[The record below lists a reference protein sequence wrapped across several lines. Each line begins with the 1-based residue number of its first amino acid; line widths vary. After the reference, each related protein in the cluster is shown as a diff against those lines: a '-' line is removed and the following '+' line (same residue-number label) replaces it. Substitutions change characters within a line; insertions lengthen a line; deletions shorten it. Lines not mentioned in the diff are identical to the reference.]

1 MENFKKSLQSFGKT
15 LLFPISILSFMA
27 IFLGLSAALQ
37 NPNIIKFI
45 PFLQGSGIQNF
56 LGFIRKL
63 AGIPFGQLPL
73 LFAMAIPLGMVKRD
87 KEVAVYSS
95 VVGYIALLVGMNY
108 LLGLQGYTPTT
119 TSINYLIENKGMT
132 QIEATLHNSLF
143 TNVLGIFVY
152 NMNVIG
158 GIIAGAFGVLLHNK
172 FRQTELHPSLTFY
185 SGKRSVPIITALI
198 MPFVGM
204 LLVFV
209 WPVINNV
216 IMSLGGIISNLD
228 VLGIF
233 LYGFVE
239 KAINPTGLHHILNQA
254 FRFTAL
260 GGMENVAGT
269 TQVGALNIYFA
280 QLENHLEFS
289 KEATQYLAQGK
300 ILHMVFGMPAAVY
313 AMYKCALPQY
323 KEKVMK
329 YFLPGVTAVILT
341 GITEPIE
348 FTYIF
353 ISPILWFVNSIL
365 AGLAF
370 LIPRLFNAGIGNI
383 QGGIIDWF
391 VFGTLQGLNT
401 KWHLFLIVGPIFSI
415 MYYFIYSFII
425 KKFNVMTIG
434 RNSNDFSEN
443 EEKEEKIEKVTIK
456 EEKISDEKDS
466 IVKDLILGLGG
477 KENIVDV
484 DNCISRLRVEIKDKT
499 KVNQDLIKKS
509 KPNGIIMPDD
519 HNVHI
524 VFGGKVTKMRNLVDD
539 YLYGNK

>member
-1 MENFKKSLQSFGKT
+1 MQELKKNLQSFGNT

-95 VVGYIALLVGMNY
+95 VVGYVALLVGMNY
-108 LLGLQGYTPTT
+108 LLGLQGYNPTT
-119 TSINYLIENKGMT
+119 TSIKYLVETKGIT
-132 QIEATLHNSLF
+132 EVEATLHNSLF

-158 GIIAGAFGVLLHNK
+158 GIIAGVFGVILHNK
-172 FRQTELHPSLTFY
+172 FRQVELHPSLTFY
-185 SGKRSVPIITALI
+185 SGKRFVPIITALI
-198 MPFVGM
+198 MPFIGM
-204 LLVFV
+204 VLVFI
-209 WPVINNV
+209 WSVINNI
-216 IMSLGGIISNLD
+216 IMKFGSIIANLNILG
-228 VLGIF
+228 VF
-233 LYGFVE
+233 LYGFLE

-260 GGMENVAGT
+260 GGMETVAGQ

-280 QLENHLEFS
+280 QLENHLPFS
-289 KEATQYLAQGK
+289 NHATQYLAQGK
-300 ILHMVFGMPAAVY
+300 ILHMVFGMPAAVF
-313 AMYKCALPQY
+313 AIYKCALPQY
-323 KEKVMK
+323 REKVIR

-353 ISPILWFVNSIL
+353 ISPALWLINSVL

-370 LIPRLFNAGIGNI
+370 MIPAMFGAAIGNI

-391 VFGTLQGLNT
+391 VFGTLQGTST
-401 KWHLFLIVGPIFSI
+401 KWYIYLFLGPMFAVT
-415 MYYFIYSFII
+415 YYFIYSFII
-425 KKFNVMTIG
+425 NKFNVMTIG
-434 RNSNDFSEN
+434 KSASDFEEVEEKSEN
-443 EEKEEKIEKVTIK
+443 TTSSQTNSQEN
-456 EEKISDEKDS
+456 SLGAD
-466 IVKDLILGLGG
+466 IVAGLGG
-477 KENIVDV
+477 IDNIVDV
-484 DNCISRLRVEIKDKT
+484 DNCISRLRVEIKDKS
-499 KVNQDLIKKS
+499 KVNQELIKKS
-509 KPNGIIMPDD
+509 KPNGIIIPDD

-524 VFGGKVTKMRNLVDD
+524 VYGGRVTKMRNLVDD
-539 YLYGNK
+539 YLFSKK

>member
-1 MENFKKSLQSFGKT
+1 MQELKKNLQSFGNT

-95 VVGYIALLVGMNY
+95 VVGYVALLVGMNS
-108 LLGLQGYTPTT
+108 LLGLQGYNPTT
-119 TSINYLIENKGMT
+119 TSIKYLVETKGIT
-132 QIEATLHNSLF
+132 EVEATLHNSLF

-158 GIIAGAFGVLLHNK
+158 GIIAGVFGVILHNK
-172 FRQTELHPSLTFY
+172 FRQVELHPSLTFY
-185 SGKRSVPIITALI
+185 SGKRFVPIITALI
-198 MPFVGM
+198 MPFIGM
-204 LLVFV
+204 VLVFIC
-209 WPVINNV
+209 PVINNI
-216 IMSLGGIISNLD
+216 IMKFGSIIANLNILG
-228 VLGIF
+228 VF
-233 LYGFVE
+233 LYGFLE

-260 GGMENVAGT
+260 GGMETVAGQ

-280 QLENHLEFS
+280 QLENHLPFS
-289 KEATQYLAQGK
+289 NHATQYLAQGK
-300 ILHMVFGMPAAVY
+300 ILHMVFGMPAAVF
-313 AMYKCALPQY
+313 AIYKCALPQY
-323 KEKVMK
+323 REKVIR

-353 ISPILWFVNSIL
+353 ISPALWLINSVL

-370 LIPRLFNAGIGNI
+370 MIPAMFGATIGNI

-391 VFGTLQGLNT
+391 VFGTLQGTST
-401 KWHLFLIVGPIFSI
+401 KWYIYLFLGPMFAVT
-415 MYYFIYSFII
+415 YYFIYSFII
-425 KKFNVMTIG
+425 NKFNVMTIG
-434 RNSNDFSEN
+434 KSASDFEEVEEKSEN
-443 EEKEEKIEKVTIK
+443 TTSSQTNSQEN
-456 EEKISDEKDS
+456 SLGAD
-466 IVKDLILGLGG
+466 IVAGLGG
-477 KENIVDV
+477 IDNIVDV
-484 DNCISRLRVEIKDKT
+484 DNCISRLRVEIKDKS
-499 KVNQDLIKKS
+499 KVNQELIKKS
-509 KPNGIIMPDD
+509 KPNGIIIPDD

-524 VFGGKVTKMRNLVDD
+524 VYGGRVTKMRNLVDD
-539 YLYGNK
+539 YLFSKK

>member
-1 MENFKKSLQSFGKT
+1 MQEFKKNLQSFGKT

-37 NPNIIKFI
+37 NPNIVKFI
-45 PFLQGSGIQNF
+45 PFLQGEGIQNF

-87 KEVAVYSS
+87 KEVAVYSA
-95 VVGYIALLVGMNY
+95 VVGYVALLVGMNY
-108 LLGLQGYTPTT
+108 LLGLQGYNSTT
-119 TSINYLIENKGMT
+119 TSIQYLVEKKGMS
-132 QIEATLHNSLF
+132 QIEATLHNSLY

-158 GIIAGAFGVLLHNK
+158 GIIAGIFGVVLHNK
-172 FRQTELHPSLTFY
+172 FRQVELHPSLTFY
-185 SGKRSVPIITALI
+185 SGKRFVPIITALV

-204 LLVFV
+204 ALVFV
-209 WPVINNV
+209 WPIINNA
-216 IMSLGGIISNLD
+216 IMALGGIISNLEIIG
-228 VLGIF
+228 VF
-233 LYGFVE
+233 LYGFLE

-260 GGMENVAGT
+260 GGMETVAGN

-280 QLENHLEFS
+280 QLENHLPFS
-289 KEATQYLAQGK
+289 THATQYLAQGK

-313 AMYKCALPQY
+313 AIYKCALPKY
-323 KEKVMK
+323 KEKVAK
-329 YFLPGVTAVILT
+329 YFIPGVTAVILT

-370 LIPRLFNAGIGNI
+370 MIPAMFKAAIGNI

-391 VFGTLQGLNT
+391 VFGTLQGSST
-401 KWHLFLIVGPIFSI
+401 KWYIFLILGPIFFIS
-415 MYYFIYSFII
+415 YYFIYSFII
-425 KKFNVMTIG
+425 RKFNVMTIG
-434 RNSNDFSEN
+434 RSESDF
-443 EEKEEKIEKVTIK
+443 EEKEDETSTET
-456 EEKISDEKDS
+456 KISENSSPENS
-466 IVKDLILGLGG
+466 IAEDVVLGLGG
-477 KENIVDV
+477 IENIIDV
-484 DNCISRLRVEIKDKT
+484 DNCISRLRIEIKDKN

-509 KPNGIIMPDD
+509 KPNGIIIPDD

-524 VFGGKVTKMRNLVDD
+524 VYGGRVTKMRNLVDD
-539 YLYGNK
+539 YIFARKK